1 MKTKDGLTVYDLDP
15 QASEL
20 WAVAGP
26 EGYRISDIDPE
37 NLPDGFRWVSEN
49 EWQELQEGTEKQVN
63 RTRWKVTSDTWY
75 HHEYEIYPT
84 REEAEERAAELQ
96 AALDEEIEAE
106 RRIDPASGNLEPL
119 TAWQADRHFFV
130 LPVEDE
136 EEDVWWRSQR
146 I

>member
-1 MKTKDGLTVYDLDP
+1 MKT
-15 QASEL
+15 
-20 WAVAGP
+20 
-26 EGYRISDIDPE
+26 
-37 NLPDGFRWVSEN
+37 N

-63 RTRWKVTSDTWY
+63 RTRWKVTSDTWFP
-75 HHEYEIYPT
+75 HECEIYPT
-84 REEAEERAAELQ
+84 REEAEARAAELQ

-119 TAWQADRHFFV
+119 TSWQADRHFFV

>member
-26 EGYRISDIDPE
+26 EGYQISDIDPE

-75 HHEYEIYPT
+75 SHECEIYPS
-84 REEAEERAAELQ
+84 REEAKARAAELQ
-96 AALDEEIEAE
+96 AALDAEIEAA
-106 RRIDPASGNLEPL
+106 RRIDPVSGNLEPL
-119 TAWQADRHFFV
+119 TNWQADLHFFV

-136 EEDVWWRSQR
+136 EEGN
-146 I
+146 